1 MSKRGKNSLKYNY
14 LLVFLACLLSITHD
28 AAAHYIPHQS
38 FYNLL
43 TDFAITGPAGSAIH
57 SSDWQQRLLQDTVPV
72 SGAPKRRDT
81 LPGRGGV
88 QQSNLPRRD
97 TLPGN
102 KDSLLRRDS
111 ARGRD
116 SLVNTSDT
124 FGLKLSKDSL
134 DAPVEYSALDSMVL
148 DVPSNKI
155 ILYSKGNIIYK

>member
-28 AAAHYIPHQS
+28 AAAHYIPHES

-43 TDFAITGPAGSAIH
+43 TGFALTGPAGTAIH
-57 SSDWQQRLLQDTVPV
+57 SSDWQQMLLQDTVPV
-72 SGAPKRRDT
+72 SREASKRRDT
-81 LPGRGGV
+81 LPGRNGI

-102 KDSLLRRDS
+102 RDSLLRRDS

-134 DAPVEYSALDSMVL
+134 DAPVEYSAC
-148 DVPSNKI
+148 I
-155 ILYSKGNIIYK
+155 R